1 MATLT
6 AHPAAS
12 LGAMSAACFLA
23 AWACLSAA
31 PFAAA
36 VTPAVDQVLLVLSL
50 ILACTLLSGSVLAA
64 LGEA

>member
-12 LGAMSAACFLA
+12 LGAMSALFFLL
-23 AWACLSAA
+23 AWACLALA
-31 PFAAA
+31 PVAAA
-36 VTPAVDQVLLVLSL
+36 VTPAVDQILLFLSLVL
-50 ILACTLLSGSVLAA
+50 ACSLLSGSAVTA